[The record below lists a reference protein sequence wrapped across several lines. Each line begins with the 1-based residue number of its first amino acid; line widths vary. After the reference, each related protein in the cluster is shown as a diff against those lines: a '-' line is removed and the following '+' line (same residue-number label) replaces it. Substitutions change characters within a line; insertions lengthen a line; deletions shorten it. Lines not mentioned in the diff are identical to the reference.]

1 MSHDGGGSFS
11 FEDVLL
17 REGVE
22 LHYLARGER
31 EATYR
36 STFETCPADGFGGPL
51 GDIRGNRLRPRRM
64 YPGSHRDRSKEAF
77 RMRPEKLDLE
87 ERHWDRV
94 FAPSSGVAIVTTC
107 DGDGRINAAAYGSC
121 TRVSHSPVYL
131 AFTAYAA
138 HDTVANLAAVPEFTV
153 NLPRFDKALLAK
165 LQTVGLP
172 FARGVNE
179 LDKAG
184 LTALAGTAVRPPRV
198 AECPR
203 HFECRLEWTRE
214 WDGRVMV
221 VGRVVA
227 ASVDAD
233 CVDAGKYIVWD
244 RAKPVHTCGAP
255 YIDLFVPAFEPVA
268 VAPSYEGPERQAYE
282 ENARRMRKEG

>member
-1 MSHDGGGSFS
+1 
-11 FEDVLL
+11 
-17 REGVE
+17 
-22 LHYLARGER
+22 
-31 EATYR
+31 
-36 STFETCPADGFGGPL
+36 
-51 GDIRGNRLRPRRM
+51 
-64 YPGSHRDRSKEAF
+64 
-77 RMRPEKLDLE
+77 MRPEKLDLE

-121 TRVSHSPVYL
+121 TRVSHNPVEI
-131 AFTAYAA
+131 AFTAYAEY
-138 HDTVANLAAVPEFTV
+138 DTVANLAAVPEFTV

-203 HFECRLEWTRE
+203 HFECKRMGRAGRSSAGWTERMGRAGHGAGLRRPGRRRLGRCRLRGTP
-214 WDGRVMV
+214 DGKF
-221 VGRVVA
+221 A
-227 ASVDAD
+227 AA
-233 CVDAGKYIVWD
+233 IV
-244 RAKPVHTCGAP
+244 C
-255 YIDLFVPAFEPVA
+255 
-268 VAPSYEGPERQAYE
+268 
-282 ENARRMRKEG
+282 

>member
-1 MSHDGGGSFS
+1 MKS
-11 FEDVLL
+11 
-17 REGVE
+17 
-22 LHYLARGER
+22 
-31 EATYR
+31 
-36 STFETCPADGFGGPL
+36 
-51 GDIRGNRLRPRRM
+51 
-64 YPGSHRDRSKEAF
+64 
-77 RMRPEKLDLE
+77 EKLDLE

-121 TRVSHSPVYL
+121 TRVSHNPVEI
-131 AFTAYAA
+131 AFTAYAEY
-138 HDTVANLAAVPEFTV
+138 DTVANLAAVPEFTV

-184 LTALAGTAVRPPRV
+184 LTTLAGSAVRPPRV

-203 HFECRLEWTRE
+203 HFECTVAWTRE

-255 YIDLFVPAFEPVA
+255 YIDLFVPAFDTMA
-268 VAPSYEGPERQAYE
+268 VAPSYEGPEREAYE
-282 ENARRMRKEG
+282 ENARRMREEG

>member
-1 MSHDGGGSFS
+1 
-11 FEDVLL
+11 
-17 REGVE
+17 
-22 LHYLARGER
+22 
-31 EATYR
+31 
-36 STFETCPADGFGGPL
+36 
-51 GDIRGNRLRPRRM
+51 
-64 YPGSHRDRSKEAF
+64 
-77 RMRPEKLDLE
+77 MRPEKLDLE

-184 LTALAGTAVRPPRV
+184 LTASPPPRCARRASPNARAISNARSPGQENGTGGSWSSAGSSPPRSMPTAWTPEIHRLGPGQARPHLRRALYRLVRAGFRTRGRRTVLARPGTAG
-198 AECPR
+198 
-203 HFECRLEWTRE
+203 L
-214 WDGRVMV
+214 
-221 VGRVVA
+221 
-227 ASVDAD
+227 
-233 CVDAGKYIVWD
+233 
-244 RAKPVHTCGAP
+244 
-255 YIDLFVPAFEPVA
+255 
-268 VAPSYEGPERQAYE
+268 
-282 ENARRMRKEG
+282 